1 MVKTE
6 TITFNGKQFKHTYSD
21 EGYMIECE
29 GVQYADAVD
38 ILDSTRVYTESTTK
52 AETGTAEGTQSYIKA
67 LEDEVD
73 SKISEQADINAQQD
87 DMITELYE
95 SILGGAEE

>member
-21 EGYMIECE
+21 SGYMIESG

-38 ILDSTRVYTESTTK
+38 VLDSTKEYTETTTRIESM
-52 AETGTAEGTQSYIKA
+52 AEATQSFIEP
-67 LEDEVD
+67 LEQEID
-73 SKISEQADINAQQD
+73 SKLSEQADINAQQD

-95 SILGGAEE
+95 SLLGGTEE

>member
-1 MVKTE
+1 MIKTE

-21 EGYMIECE
+21 AGYMIECD

-38 ILDSTRVYTESTTK
+38 VLDSTREYTETTVS
-52 AETGTAEGTQSYIKA
+52 AETGEVTNNSYIEP
-67 LEDEVD
+67 LEAEMD
-73 SKISEQADINAQQD
+73 SKLEEQAEINAQQD

-95 SILGGAEE
+95 SLIGGEA

>member
-6 TITFNGKQFKHTYSD
+6 TITFNNKQFKHTYSD
-21 EGYMIECE
+21 SGYMIECE

-38 ILDSTRVYTESTTK
+38 VIDSTRVYTETTTK
-52 AETGTAEGTQSYIKA
+52 IDAGMQEGSQSYIKA
-67 LEDEVD
+67 IEEEIDTKL
-73 SKISEQADINAQQD
+73 SEQADINAQQD

-95 SILGGAEE
+95 SLLGGTDE

>member
-1 MVKTE
+1 MIKTE

-21 EGYMIECE
+21 AGYMIECD

-38 ILDSTRVYTESTTK
+38 VLDSTREYTETTVS
-52 AETGTAEGTQSYIKA
+52 AETGETTNNSYIEP
-67 LEDEVD
+67 LEAEMD
-73 SKISEQADINAQQD
+73 SKLEEQAEINAQQD

-95 SILGGAEE
+95 SLIGGEV